1 MAVFRLSVLDLVY
14 TPPLIHCRGARSSRL
29 VLALENRVVSLKAYT
44 SSGGRGV
51 GVAVVVV
58 VVAPVFSY
66 TVLVPISV
74 FLAI

>member
-1 MAVFRLSVLDLVY
+1 MAVFRLNVLDLVY

-51 GVAVVVV
+51 GVVVVV